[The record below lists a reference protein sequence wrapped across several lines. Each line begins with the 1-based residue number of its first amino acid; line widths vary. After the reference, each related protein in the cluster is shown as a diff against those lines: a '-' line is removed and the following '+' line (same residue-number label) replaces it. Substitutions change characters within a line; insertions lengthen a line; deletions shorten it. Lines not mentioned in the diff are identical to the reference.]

1 MRAVGDLSIADR
13 LRDAVDHCND
23 PLRRAAAPA
32 ELAPAGSLPFT
43 SAPVQPAV
51 NGSSPGAPG
60 HSDKRIAG
68 LMLGALGI
76 VYGDIGTS
84 PLYAVK
90 ECFAES
96 HGLGLES
103 GNVIG
108 VLALIV
114 WTFVLIVCVKYVLLV
129 LRADNRGEGG
139 ILAMLALAI
148 TGTGQQSRRRA
159 IMLLLG
165 VCGAALLYGDGII
178 TPCITVMGA
187 LEGLNVETKLFEPYV
202 VPLSVAVLLGLF
214 LAQRFG
220 TGRVG
225 SVLGPVMLVWFL
237 TLAALGVRGIV
248 MQPQVLQALL
258 PWHAV
263 QFVLHHGST
272 SFLVIGTVFLAVTG
286 AEALYADL
294 GHFGR
299 RPIQWAWFG
308 VACPALLLN
317 YLGQGG
323 LLLQD
328 PTAIDYP
335 FFRLAPS
342 FGLYPLIVL
351 SVVASAI
358 ASQALI
364 SGTFSITM
372 QAIQLGFLPRLEIRH
387 TSENERGQIYMPHV
401 NWILMVCCVATCIG
415 FGSSA
420 ALASAYGIAVTL
432 TMLITTVLF
441 YFAARRVLGW
451 SRPRA
456 VVTCCVFGLLEVMFF
471 AANALKVAHGGWFP
485 LLVGAGIVVVMFTWK
500 KGRAL
505 LYQRN
510 STAML
515 SMDAFLQSLQEH
527 PIHRV
532 PGTAVYMAGSAN
544 GTPLALLHNLKHNKV
559 LHENVLLVTIQST
572 EEPRV
577 PREER
582 MRVERMPC
590 GINRLIAEYGFME
603 RPRVIELLKLWK
615 QHEPEFR
622 ISDTTFFLSRET
634 IVPAK
639 RRGMSM
645 WRTVLFAFLQRNAQ
659 PATAFF
665 GLPVNRVVE
674 LGVQVEF

>member
-1 MRAVGDLSIADR
+1 
-13 LRDAVDHCND
+13 
-23 PLRRAAAPA
+23 
-32 ELAPAGSLPFT
+32 
-43 SAPVQPAV
+43 
-51 NGSSPGAPG
+51 
-60 HSDKRIAG
+60 
-68 LMLGALGI
+68 MLGALGV

-84 PLYAVK
+84 PLYTIK
-90 ECFAES
+90 ECFAGT
-96 HGLGLES
+96 HGVPVDPA
-103 GNVIG
+103 NVVG
-108 VLALIV
+108 VLSLIV
-114 WTFVLIVCVKYVLLV
+114 WTIALIVCVKYVLFV

-159 IMLLLG
+159 IMLALG
-165 VCGAALLYGDGII
+165 VFGAALLYGDGII

-187 LEGLNVETKLFEPYV
+187 LEGLNVATNLFEPYV
-202 VPLSVAVLLGLF
+202 VPMSVGVMLVLF
-214 LAQRFG
+214 LFQRHG

-225 SVLGPVMLVWFL
+225 SVLGPVMLLWFL
-237 TLAALGVRGIV
+237 TLAVLGVRGIV

-263 QFVLHHGST
+263 GFVAHHGTT

-323 LLLQD
+323 LLLRD
-328 PTAIDYP
+328 PTTIENP
-335 FFRLAPS
+335 FFKLVPA
-342 FGLYPLIVL
+342 FGLYPLVAL
-351 SVVASAI
+351 SVLASVI

-364 SGTFSITM
+364 TGTFSITM

-401 NWILMVCCVATCIG
+401 NWILMVCCITTCIG
-415 FGSSA
+415 FGSSS

-456 VVTCCVFGLLEVMFF
+456 VVTCCVFGLFELVFF
-471 AANALKVAHGGWFP
+471 LANALKVAHGGWFP
-485 LLVGAGIVVVMFTWK
+485 LMVGAGIVVVMFTWK
-500 KGRAL
+500 TGRAL

-532 PGTAVYMAGSAN
+532 PGTAVYMAGSAS

-559 LHENVLLVTIQST
+559 LHENLLLVTIQSA

-577 PREER
+577 SREDR
-582 MRVERMPC
+582 LRVERMPG
-590 GINRLIAEYGFME
+590 GINRLVAVYGFME
-603 RPRVIELLKLWK
+603 RPRVLELLKLWK

-639 RRGMSM
+639 RRSMSL

-665 GLPVNRVVE
+665 GLPLNRVVE
-674 LGVQVEF
+674 LGVQVEL